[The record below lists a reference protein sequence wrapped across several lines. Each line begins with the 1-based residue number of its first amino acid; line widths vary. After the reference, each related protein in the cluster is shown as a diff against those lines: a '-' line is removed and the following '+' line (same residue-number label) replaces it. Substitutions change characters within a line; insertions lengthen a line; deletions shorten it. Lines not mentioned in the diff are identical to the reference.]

1 MFSKPTATLLMLA
14 MVYAISCAPTK
25 LPQSGTPAWDSGVP
39 LDSGNAEPPSLSD
52 KLTNI
57 LSDDNNDYHFRKVR
71 WGFNRERVELSEAG
85 NTVFERRGNAV
96 VYKCE
101 LNGVDCKLIY
111 TFKNNRLRAAG
122 YVTINPIPKA
132 ENLIK
137 NAVDK
142 HGMPDTH
149 NRYPDGLEEMVW
161 KRPDT
166 VIFTNLSPTVTKATP
181 TKYEYSNRGLLK
193 DVLKNRPKAGVITY
207 YDGVYAH
214 VDPAFFAELH
224 EVDFPAAELSF
235 YEKQLMGVLLKSK
248 RTIIPGLGTIPQ

>member
-1 MFSKPTATLLMLA
+1 M
-14 MVYAISCAPTK
+14 
-25 LPQSGTPAWDSGVP
+25 
-39 LDSGNAEPPSLSD
+39 
-52 KLTNI
+52 
-57 LSDDNNDYHFRKVR
+57 
-71 WGFNRERVELSEAG
+71 
-85 NTVFERRGNAV
+85 
-96 VYKCE
+96 
-101 LNGVDCKLIY
+101 
-111 TFKNNRLRAAG
+111 
-122 YVTINPIPKA
+122 TINPIPKA

-224 EVDFPAAELSF
+224 EVNFPAAELSF